1 MVYQIRYEDKGS
13 GRQQKVARP
22 IKNRK
27 ELMALRNSATNLRLL
42 AKARNGDK
50 EAKRQ
55 LVQLAYNLGYVEGS
69 LAGCKS
75 QGSFFFHDVD
85 CYDAAQSE
93 AIRELIL
100 SKKDEIG
107 LVMLERS
114 VSGGWHLV
122 CKRVP
127 GTTILENQ
135 VRVATILQL
144 EMDTSAKDLQRVVF
158 STSGSDDDLVYLDDI
173 LFTEPMSREECEAE
187 FQRLKE
193 RQKQG
198 KEEVPAGAKKAN
210 KHFCPRPTSI
220 PLPSGRGEAG
230 AEVEAGAKNENKPEA
245 TPLPDGRGQG
255 VGLFP
260 TTYHGIPFTD
270 IIAKY
275 WEMNNHGFEPTKGD
289 RDTLTYQ
296 LACDLRHICGKSF
309 EWLDQVIPCYDGFP
323 LEEKQQKIRNA
334 LSSEYEGFPLRL
346 KRVLDTFP
354 NPKTHSPLSR
364 EGESLATLEGC
375 AETAS
380 GNESLPLRGDLEG
393 SLAAWGM
400 QIQAM
405 MDDYPLLRDICKGLK
420 PSQYPAAVFVA
431 GGFLMTLMTRCT
443 YHFYHMPEVARRLN
457 CQTLIIGDPASG
469 KSFATRLYKL
479 LTAPIAEADREGKD
493 AINAYRELMR
503 TKGANKEKPKK
514 PKVVVRIH
522 PARTSNAQFIQDMVN
537 AVEVVDGEP
546 MQLHMLTFD
555 SELDNTLSVQR
566 GGAWIDKNS
575 MELKAFHNEEDGQA
589 YSNLDSILENFIVT
603 WNYVCTGT
611 PIALRKKVNASNV
624 GSGLFT
630 RLTVIPLPST
640 NFEMLQRQESV
651 DYEADERLRQWAQKL
666 NRTKGELSLQRIV
679 DELYDWTERRMKDA
693 EENESR
699 ADELMLKRCA
709 YHGLNFAAPFI
720 VMRHWDSMKEE
731 GTFYCGEFETDETDW
746 RLTELLLN
754 IHYACQRHFFGHL
767 VEEYFEEQDREA
779 SVNVQ
784 HRQKTI
790 IAFQQLPEE
799 FTTKDVMRCFG
810 LTNGST
816 IRMRISHLIKDQL
829 IEKVSDGRESGCET
843 SVFRKTGRIML

>member
-1 MVYQIRYEDKGS
+1 MIYCISYVKNGS
-13 GRQQKVARP
+13 GRQKKVARP

-27 ELMALRNSATNLRLL
+27 ELLALRNSATNLRLL
-42 AKARNGDK
+42 AKARAGDN
-50 EAKRQ
+50 EAKGQ

-93 AIRELIL
+93 AIKELIL
-100 SKKDEIG
+100 SKKEEIG

-135 VRVATILQL
+135 VRVACALQL
-144 EMDTSAKDLQRVVF
+144 EMDTSAKELQHVVF
-158 STSGSDDDLVYLDDI
+158 STSGSDEDLVYLDDI

-187 FQRLKE
+187 FLRLKE

-198 KEEVPAGAKKAN
+198 REEVPAGAKKAN
-210 KHFCPRPTSI
+210 KHYRPWEDCAQPS
-220 PLPSGRGEAG
+220 PLP
-230 AEVEAGAKNENKPEA
+230 N
-245 TPLPDGRGQG
+245 GRGQG

-260 TTYHGIPFTD
+260 SHYHGIPFAD

-275 WEMNNHGFEPTKGD
+275 WEVNNHGFEPTQGD

-323 LEEKQQKIRNA
+323 IEEKRQKIRNA

-346 KRVLDTFP
+346 KRVLD
-354 NPKTHSPLSR
+354 
-364 EGESLATLEGC
+364 A
-375 AETAS
+375 
-380 GNESLPLRGDLEG
+380 LRGQGTGLSLE
-393 SLAAWGM
+393 SWGA
-400 QIQAM
+400 QIEALFE
-405 MDDYPLLRDICKGLK
+405 DYPILKDICKGLK
-420 PSQYPAAVFVA
+420 RSQYPAAVFVA

-479 LTAPIAEADREGKD
+479 LTAPIAEADRAGKE

-566 GGAWIDKNS
+566 GGAWIDKNA

-589 YSNLDSILENFIVT
+589 YSNLDSILENFVVT

-611 PIALRKKVNASNV
+611 PIALRKKVNASNI

-640 NFEMLQRQESV
+640 NFEMLARQPSV
-651 DYEADERLRQWAQKL
+651 DYEADERLSQWAQKL
-666 NRTKGELSLQRIV
+666 DRTKGELSVQYIV

-693 EENESR
+693 EENASR

-731 GTFYCGEFETDETDW
+731 GTFYCGDFDTDDTDW

-784 HRQKTI
+784 RRQKTI
-790 IAFQQLPEE
+790 LAFQQLPEE
-799 FTTKDVMRCFG
+799 FTTEDVMRCFG
-810 LTNGST
+810 LTCGSS
-816 IRMRISHLIKDQL
+816 IRTRIRDWTKDHL
-829 IEKVSDGRESGCET
+829 IEKVRDGRESGCET

>member
-1 MVYQIRYEDKGS
+1 M
-13 GRQQKVARP
+13 ARP

-27 ELMALRNSATNLRLL
+27 ELMALRNSKTNLRLL
-42 AKARNGDK
+42 AKARDGDS
-50 EAKRQ
+50 EAKAK
-55 LVQLAYNLGYVEGS
+55 LLQLAYNIGYADGP

-114 VSGGWHLV
+114 VGGGWHLV

-158 STSGSDDDLVYLDDI
+158 STSGSDEDLVFLDDI

-193 RQKQG
+193 RQRQG

-210 KHFCPRPTSI
+210 KHFCPRPTPI

-230 AEVEAGAKNENKPEA
+230 AEVEAGAENVNKPEDA
-245 TPLPDGRGQG
+245 PLPDGRGQG

-354 NPKTHSPLSR
+354 NPS
-364 EGESLATLEGC
+364 LEGRKESGT
-375 AETAS
+375 ETAS
-380 GNESLPLRGDLEG
+380 GKASLPLRGDLEG
-393 SLAAWGM
+393 ALAAWGA
-400 QIQAM
+400 QIEALFE
-405 MDDYPLLRDICKGLK
+405 DYPILKDICKGLK
-420 PSQYPAAVFVA
+420 RSQYPAAVFVA

-443 YHFYHMPEVARRLN
+443 YHFYHMPEVMRRLN

-479 LTAPIAEADREGKD
+479 LTAPIAEADREGKE

-666 NRTKGELSLQRIV
+666 NRTKGDLSLQRIV

-720 VMRHWDSMKEE
+720 VMRHWDSLKEE
-731 GTFYCGEFETDETDW
+731 GTFYCGTFETDDTDW
-746 RLTELLLN
+746 CLTELLLN

-790 IAFQQLPEE
+790 LAFQQLPEE
-799 FTTKDVMRCFG
+799 FTVEDTIRCFALNNIKAAQSRINRLMKDKTIERSG
-810 LTNGST
+810 SFVENGT
-816 IRMRISHLIKDQL
+816 TKARY
-829 IEKVSDGRESGCET
+829 
-843 SVFRKTGRIML
+843 RKTGVQML